1 MKRRLG
7 VAEETVR
14 IKKERLEEA
23 EKEYDEEHRTFTT
36 FSKRLEEKWEQRF
49 DELAQ
54 LAAAAGVQSEDITAI
69 RMRPWR
75 AVEQVAAVAA
85 VAQHQQAE
93 PAADEPAADEP
104 AAEEPAAHEP
114 AVDEPPADEP
124 AAGAPAADEPGADED
139 DEGPDAM
146 DEWGIQTRGERLED
160 LRHCRCVG
168 CGKHHPSRMDF
179 VLEDIDSYDEHGEP
193 DRSGWV
199 LRYDDLEM
207 GLCIR
212 CNEIDGLWEA
222 VQEGTATKYG
232 EEGWQ
237 RLRQRSKRSRALAR
251 DQADFGLP
259 QSDCPRWVLGE

>member
-1 MKRRLG
+1 VTKTTSDAQKRAR
-7 VAEETVR
+7 A
-14 IKKERLEEA
+14 
-23 EKEYDEEHRTFTT
+23 
-36 FSKRLEEKWEQRF
+36 EQR
-49 DELAQ
+49 
-54 LAAAAGVQSEDITAI
+54 AA
-69 RMRPWR
+69 
-75 AVEQVAAVAA
+75 EQVAEWAGQAEQAEQVAA

-114 AVDEPPADEP
+114 AADEPAADEP
-124 AAGAPAADEPGADED
+124 AAGALAADED

-160 LRHCRCVG
+160 LRRCHCVG

-179 VLEDIDSYDEHGEP
+179 VLEAIDSYDEHGTP

-251 DQADFGLP
+251 DQVDFGLP